1 MRGTDKDETVVK
13 YSVLKATLTPALSR
27 PRARGQVS
35 SLSPR
40 ERVRVR
46 DASLIE
52 EIEREKAMIVR
63 ERGERYG

>member
-1 MRGTDKDETVVK
+1 MQKRQFESCIAKD
-13 YSVLKATLTPALSR
+13 ALTPALSR
-27 PRARGQVS
+27 PRARGRVS

-46 DASLIE
+46 VASLIE

-63 ERGERYG
+63 ERGRVYGA